1 MQTKKNILPFLL
13 LLSVLFSF
21 SINAINSINTA
32 SSTIFHSDKK
42 ISNPINAN
50 TSSTENFVFE
60 ELEND
65 NEDITTD
72 LFLLVPFY
80 NLTCSIS
87 KTTLLSS
94 RYNNFLKAIE
104 PIFIAI
110 RVLRI

>member
-1 MQTKKNILPFLL
+1 MHIKKNILPFLL

-21 SINAINSINTA
+21 SVNAINSINTA
-32 SSTIFHSDKK
+32 SSTIFRSDKK
-42 ISNPINAN
+42 VSNPLN
-50 TSSTENFVFE
+50 TNTNSTENFVFE

-65 NEDITTD
+65 NEELATAA
-72 LFLLVPFY
+72 FLLLPFY

-87 KTTLLSS
+87 KITLLISN
-94 RYNNFLKAIE
+94 YATFQKATE